1 MESKQFMVR
10 VFCRTFNQAAYI
22 EKTFDGFSMQ
32 KTDFPYYCIIVDDA
46 STDGEQ
52 EVIRKYLSNHF
63 DLDNRNN
70 ARIEETEDY
79 NFVYAQHYDNK
90 NCYFIVYLLKYNHYS
105 IKKRVKPYLEEWQ
118 EQNKYTAICEGDDYW
133 SKPNKL
139 QKQVDF
145 LETHDNVNI
154 CVHNADK
161 YICST
166 GETIPFNA
174 SYKSGIYTI
183 KDVIRMKWFTPTASF
198 LYRNNIQ
205 VSPLWAK
212 NGCNGDMAI
221 LYTNLLKGD
230 LYYDS
235 EIMSVYRYG
244 TPSSMSSSSN
254 DRVIVQKKINL
265 YKTIN
270 EVTNN
275 KYLLYTTSQIIKLKI
290 MQWQL
295 FRIVN
300 SLRIK
305 VRLKLLGNTKKLFKN
320 G

>member
-1 MESKQFMVR
+1 METNYLVHVS
-10 VFCRTFNQAAYI
+10 CITYNHSLYI
-22 EKTFDGFSMQ
+22 KDAMDGFCMQ
-32 KTDFPYYCIIVDDA
+32 KTTFPYLCTIIDDA

-52 EVIRKYLSNHF
+52 EIISKYLH
-63 DLDNRNN
+63 DNFVLSQ
-70 ARIEETEDY
+70 ALGESTIETEDY
-79 NFVYAQHYDNK
+79 LLISAQHKTNK
-90 NCYFIVYLLKYNHYS
+90 NCSFIVLLLKWNHFSEKKPKTSYLREY
-105 IKKRVKPYLEEWQ
+105 IKGI
-118 EQNKYTAICEGDDYW
+118 KYRAICEGDDYW
-133 SKPNKL
+133 TKPDKL
-139 QKQVDF
+139 QKQINI
-145 LETHDNVNI
+145 LENHEEISI
-154 CVHNADK
+154 CAHNANK
-161 YICST
+161 LICSN
-166 GETIPFNA
+166 GEIVPFNQNIP
-174 SYKSGIYTI
+174 SGIYNI
-183 KDVIRMKWFTPTASF
+183 KDVIAKKWFTPTASF
-198 LYRNNIQ
+198 VYRRKNVI
-205 VSPLWAK
+205 SSIWYK
-212 NGCNGDMAI
+212 NGCNGDMAT
-221 LYTNLLKGD
+221 LYTKLLEGD

-305 VRLKLLGNTKKLFKN
+305 VRLKLLGNTK
-320 G
+320 